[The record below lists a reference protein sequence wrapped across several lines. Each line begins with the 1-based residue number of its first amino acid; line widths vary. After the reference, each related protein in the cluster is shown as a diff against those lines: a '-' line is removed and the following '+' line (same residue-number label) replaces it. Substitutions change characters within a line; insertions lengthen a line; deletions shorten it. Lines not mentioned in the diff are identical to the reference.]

1 MIVTANE
8 YKSSVSRPCGVCRR
22 ELSSQKGA
30 VSTGMSSVD
39 FASRKNVLK
48 VAIRNERANFIRK
61 KLRDLGR
68 SSLNVLILHH

>member
-22 ELSSQKGA
+22 ELSSQGA

-39 FASRKNVLK
+39 FASRKMHSKWPSGMSEQILYG
-48 VAIRNERANFIRK
+48 RNCVIWVEAR
-61 KLRDLGR
+61 
-68 SSLNVLILHH
+68 